1 MSFYILAGMI
11 LISAVLVVTLKN
23 IFHCA
28 LFLVATLLGL
38 AAIHF
43 VLGAPFVGMMQL
55 VIYVG
60 AIMILVLFAIML
72 TSRISDKV
80 IRVSNR
86 QVIPALLAVGIF
98 FLLILIPLIQTIF
111 PKSPGGKFDPIFD
124 LSYALMTT
132 YLLPFEVISIV
143 LLAVLVGAITLARK
157 D

>member
-1 MSFYILAGMI
+1 MSFYLLAGII

-28 LFLVATLLGL
+28 LFLVIVLLGL
-38 AAIHF
+38 AALYF
-43 VLGAPFVGMMQL
+43 VLGAPFVGIMQL
-55 VIYVG
+55 VVYVG

-80 IRVSNR
+80 VSAVNA
-86 QVIPALLAVGIF
+86 QVLPALLAAGLF
-98 FLLILIPLIQTIF
+98 FTLTIRSLGRTVF
-111 PKSPGGKFDPIFD
+111 PGNPGGKFDPIFD

-132 YLLPFEVISIV
+132 HLLPFEVISIV
-143 LLAVLVGAITLARK
+143 LLAVLVGAIALARK

>member
-1 MSFYILAGMI
+1 MSFYLLAGMI
-11 LISAVLVVTLKN
+11 LISAALVVTLKN

-28 LFLVATLLGL
+28 LALITVLLGL
-38 AAIHF
+38 AALYF

-55 VIYVG
+55 MIYVG
-60 AIMILVLFAIML
+60 AIMILILFAIML

-80 IRVSNR
+80 VSVSNR
-86 QVIPALLAVGIF
+86 QVIPALLAVGC
-98 FLLILIPLIQTIF
+98 FLFLVLMPLSQTVL
-111 PKSPGGKFDPIFD
+111 PQNPGGKFDPIFD

-143 LLAVLVGAITLARK
+143 LLAVLVGAIALARK

>member
-1 MSFYILAGMI
+1 
-11 LISAVLVVTLKN
+11 
-23 IFHCA
+23 
-28 LFLVATLLGL
+28 
-38 AAIHF
+38 
-43 VLGAPFVGMMQL
+43 MMQL

-80 IRVSNR
+80 VSVSNR
-86 QVIPALLAVGIF
+86 QVVPTLLAVGCLLF
-98 FLLILIPLIQTIF
+98 LILIPLGQTVL
-111 PKSPGGKFDPIFD
+111 PQNSGGKFDPIFD

-143 LLAVLVGAITLARK
+143 LLAVLVGAIALARK

>member
-1 MSFYILAGMI
+1 MSFYLLAGMI
-11 LISAVLVVTLKN
+11 LISAALVVTLKN

-28 LFLVATLLGL
+28 LALITVLLGL
-38 AAIHF
+38 AAMYF

-80 IRVSNR
+80 VSVSNR
-86 QVIPALLAVGIF
+86 QVVPTLLAVGCLLF
-98 FLLILIPLIQTIF
+98 LILIPLGQTVL
-111 PKSPGGKFDPIFD
+111 PQNSGGKFDPIFD

-132 YLLPFEVISIV
+132 YLLPFEVVSVV
-143 LLAVLVGAITLARK
+143 LLAVLVGAIALARK